1 MSHDLTRWI
10 EVADARQF
18 GEAVAFERGVGTGEH
33 HYLHLGEAVA
43 HLPSWLKHGIS
54 RESLASIGCHAI
66 TFIRGEHQ
74 HPGR

>member
-10 EVADARQF
+10 EVADAREF
-18 GEAVAFERGVGTGEH
+18 SETVAFERGVDTGEH
-33 HYLHLGEAVA
+33 HYLHLGDAVA

-66 TFIRGEHQ
+66 AFVRGEHQ
-74 HPGR
+74 HTGC

>member
-10 EVADARQF
+10 EDAEARRF
-18 GEAVAFERGVGTGEH
+18 SEAVMFERSVEAVEH
-33 HYLHLGEAVA
+33 HYLHLGDAVA

-66 TFIRGEHQ
+66 AFVRGEQQ
-74 HPGR
+74 HTRR

>member
-10 EVADARQF
+10 EVADARRF
-18 GEAVAFERGVGTGEH
+18 SETVAFERSAGAGEH

-54 RESLASIGCHAI
+54 RDSLASIGCHAVA
-66 TFIRGEHQ
+66 FVRGNQSHAR
-74 HPGR
+74 H

>member
-18 GEAVAFERGVGTGEH
+18 GEAVAFERGMAIGEH

-43 HLPSWLKHGIS
+43 HLPSWLKRGIS
-54 RESLASIGCHAI
+54 RESLASIGCHAVA
-66 TFIRGEHQ
+66 FVRGEPQ
-74 HPGR
+74 HTGR